1 MTSIEPLPDLELD
14 EAIAAGTDLLDDHER
29 LREVLLTVECLRQ
42 TETTARK
49 EAQAL
54 LSGLEVLTKANSIQS
69 MFKGILEVIGEVIPF
84 SQAAVLVADSDDR
97 LTVRATTTERL
108 VNLQLRPENLIR
120 RVLGG
125 KPVMVMDLLQIP
137 EWEQLPSA
145 TRHNY
150 RSALLLPLQTPSTK
164 AIFVCLHDEPG
175 SYSRRHLDLLQY
187 FTPLAAQAI
196 ARSEEM
202 AEIEGLISRL
212 EHMAHHDALTDLA
225 NRTLFHELLGAAIE
239 RVRHSRREAIGILNV
254 DLDDFKMIND
264 TLGHDAGDA
273 LLVEVAARMRRS
285 VRTGDT
291 VARLGGDEFAVLLSG
306 VHHQGEVDE
315 IATKI
320 IDAISKPFVYNGH
333 TIRPAASLGSTFCE
347 DPGRSSEVLLKHAD
361 VALYDAK
368 SCGGGCHRS
377 FTHGLRSEFV
387 HDEIVEAELYR
398 AIQNDELVVHYQP
411 ILRAEDQEVV
421 AVEALVRWEH
431 PVRGLIPPND
441 FIPIAERSS
450 LILDLGRWV
459 LRRALTECAPW
470 LRSSPERR
478 VAVNIAS
485 RQILSPSF
493 AGEVRAALQD
503 NDLDASCLELE
514 LSEEIVV
521 KRTVE
526 VMLRNLQRLH
536 RDGIDLSFDDFGTGY
551 SSIQQL
557 RRFPGQRLKIDRSF
571 VMRMV
576 SDQADAAIVK
586 SMVELAHGLNLTVI
600 AEGVETRAQ
609 EHMLN
614 GFGCD
619 ELQGFLYSRPQ
630 PADQMLAV
638 PDTPSVT
645 PTLRAA

>member
-1 MTSIEPLPDLELD
+1 MSSSEPVKLEMGD
-14 EAIAAGTDLLDDHER
+14 STAELLNDHER
-29 LREVLLTVECLRQ
+29 LREVLLSVESLRQ
-42 TETTARK
+42 TETTGRK

-69 MFKGILEVIGEVIPF
+69 MFKGILEVIGEVVPF
-84 SQAAVLVADSDDR
+84 TQAAVLVATPDGL
-97 LTVRATTTERL
+97 LTVRATTTETM
-108 VNLQLRPENLIR
+108 VNLKLRPERLMT

-125 KPVMVMDLLQIP
+125 EPVMVMDLLQIP
-137 EWEQLPSA
+137 EWDQLPPA
-145 TRHNY
+145 TRDNY
-150 RSALLLPLQTPSTK
+150 RSALLLPLQTPQTR
-164 AIFVCLHDEPG
+164 AVFVCLHDEPG
-175 SYSRRHLDLLQY
+175 SYSKRQLELLQY

-202 AEIEGLISRL
+202 EEMEGLISRL
-212 EHMAHHDALTDLA
+212 DHMAHHDALTDLA
-225 NRTLFHELLGAAIE
+225 NRTLFQENMAAALE
-239 RVRHSRREAIGILNV
+239 RVRHSRREAIGVINI
-254 DLDDFKMIND
+254 DLDDFKLVND

-273 LLVEVAARMRRS
+273 LLIEVAARLRSS
-285 VRTGDT
+285 VRVGDT
-291 VARLGGDEFAVLLSG
+291 VARLGGDEFAILLGG
-306 VHHQGEVDE
+306 VNDQQQVDDVAE
-315 IATKI
+315 KVVS
-320 IDAISKPFVYNGH
+320 AISVPFVFHGH
-333 TIRPAASLGSTFCE
+333 TIRPSASLGSTFCE
-347 DPGRSSEVLLKHAD
+347 KPDRTAVVLLKHAD

-368 SCGGGCHRS
+368 SSGGGCHRS

-411 ILRAEDQEVV
+411 ILRADDQEVV
-421 AVEALVRWEH
+421 AVEALVRWQH

-459 LRRALTECAPW
+459 LRRALSECAPW
-470 LRSSPERR
+470 LRADSQRR
-478 VAVNIAS
+478 VAVNVAS

-493 AGEVRAALQD
+493 ATEVTTALTD
-503 NDLDASCLELE
+503 NNLDASCLELE

-526 VMLRNLQRLH
+526 VMLQNLEQLH

-609 EHMLN
+609 EHML
-614 GFGCD
+614 GEFGCD

-630 PADQMLAV
+630 PATVIL
-638 PDTPSVT
+638 TVT
-645 PTLRAA
+645 PQASISPQRRAA